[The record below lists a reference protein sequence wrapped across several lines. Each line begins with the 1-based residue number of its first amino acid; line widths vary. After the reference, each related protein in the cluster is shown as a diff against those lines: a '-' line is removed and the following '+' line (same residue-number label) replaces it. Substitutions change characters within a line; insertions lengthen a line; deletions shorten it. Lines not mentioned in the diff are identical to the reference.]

1 MAYLGHSP
9 TQAGSF
15 IEVDDFGSSFNGST
29 VAFTLQ
35 VGSTDITPNAQN
47 LLVVLDGVVQ
57 MSGSAYSVS
66 GSTITFTEAPA
77 SGTDLYCLL
86 MGQSASVGQGT
97 IGAAELKVSGNG
109 SSGQVLTSDGDG
121 TFSWATDTEPY
132 LPLAGGTMTGAI
144 NLGSQNITN
153 GGTITGTFVGNITG
167 NVTGNTSGTAATV
180 TEAAQSAITSVGTL
194 TGLTVAHNNI
204 TLQGTGET
212 QLLINA
218 ASGNNPGIRFQENS
232 ANKWTIGNDQ
242 SNDSLFFY
250 DFGASATRFS
260 INSSGNA
267 TFAGGVAINGASIG
281 SHKLVVDNGTS
292 SLNRGNSAG
301 DILDVRGQNTS
312 QMKVTTTAFTVT
324 PEATFSDNLN
334 VDGDAK
340 RIYVRSN
347 DYELVSIGMA
357 GSSGSALDQGY
368 FRMKNAGTNT
378 IALHSASSSY
388 FTNGLSIG
396 TSSIN
401 SNATLHVRQNSS
413 GQSSSSNNTQI
424 TVENSGSA
432 GIQIL
437 TGTTSVGGIWVGDSN
452 GSETGGKLYYSNN
465 SDGWT
470 FFNQGSVQS
479 CDIGLS
485 MVNFYNNDSGS
496 AGSNLKQLSLGKSD
510 NTYWNSTNS
519 GTFTGALISNS
530 HNDAG
535 TACGI
540 AFTHRTGSSGI
551 SYIVSRNEGADAS
564 SLHFGTRGTGGVD
577 SRMTIGKDGEVTL
590 SAASNNKA
598 SINVVASG
606 SGQAPN
612 DAKVYVQKNS
622 SNDWSFFSSAG
633 GDNYGFKT
641 NGSGAH
647 AIYVTNHSA
656 SGAQTFRVEYD
667 GDILAA
673 NTSIASISDRRLK
686 KEITNASSQWD
697 DIKALNFVNYKWK
710 KSTGMDDSIKYLGL
724 VADEVESVSPGLIK
738 IDAQSKE
745 DIEAGVEDPEYK
757 TVKYSIVWMKAVK
770 ALQEAMDKIETLEA
784 KVEALENA

>member
-180 TEAAQSAITSVGTL
+180 TGAAQTNITSLGTL
-194 TGLTVAHNNI
+194 TSLTTSGVITQDTNTTSNQLVLKNSNNATAI
-204 TLQGTGET
+204 WIDNNNNSVDSA
-212 QLLINA
+212 LINIH
-218 ASGNNPGIRFQENS
+218 G
-232 ANKWTIGNDQ
+232 
-242 SNDSLFFY
+242 Y
-250 DFGASATRFS
+250 
-260 INSSGNA
+260 NSSNMSNFMFIHGWDSNANATKFKVLGDGSA
-267 TFAGGVAINGASIG
+267 TFAG
-281 SHKLVVDNGTS
+281 D
-292 SLNRGNSAG
+292 
-301 DILDVRGQNTS
+301 
-312 QMKVTTTAFTVT
+312 
-324 PEATFSDNLN
+324 LN
-334 VDGDAK
+334 VDGDSK

-347 DYELVSIGMA
+347 DYELVTVGMA

-368 FRMKNAGTNT
+368 IRMKNAGTNT

-401 SNATLHVRQNSS
+401 SNAILHIRQNSS
-413 GQSSSSNNTQI
+413 GQSSSSNNTQL
-424 TVENSGSA
+424 TVENNGSA

-437 TGTTSVGGIWVGDSN
+437 TGTTSVGGLWVGDSN

-496 AGSNLKQLSLGKSD
+496 AGSSLKQLSLGKSD
-510 NTYWNSTNS
+510 STYWDTTNS

-551 SYIVSRNEGADAS
+551 SYVVSRNEGADRS
-564 SLHFGTRGTGGVD
+564 SLHFGTRGSDGVQRRMIIGDSGVITMTNVYGRTVGATNRDVYIGDGGDLGYVSSVREHKMD
-577 SRMTIGKDGEVTL
+577 IKSLSDVTWLSDLNPVSFYRRKIKQDGTYGKTKDG
-590 SAASNNKA
+590 
-598 SINVVASG
+598 SIE
-606 SGQAPN
+606 
-612 DAKVYVQKNS
+612 
-622 SNDWSFFSSAG
+622 
-633 GDNYGFKT
+633 YGL
-641 NGSGAH
+641 
-647 AIYVTNHSA
+647 I
-656 SGAQTFRVEYD
+656 
-667 GDILAA
+667 
-673 NTSIASISDRRLK
+673 
-686 KEITNASSQWD
+686 
-697 DIKALNFVNYKWK
+697 
-710 KSTGMDDSIKYLGL
+710 
-724 VADEVESVSPGLIK
+724 ADEVEKVNK
-738 IDAQSKE
+738 DFVFYDIDE
-745 DIEAGVEDPEYK
+745 DENKVLAGVEYRQLIIPMLK
-757 TVKYSIVWMKAVK
+757 KI
-770 ALQEAMDKIETLEA
+770 QELEA